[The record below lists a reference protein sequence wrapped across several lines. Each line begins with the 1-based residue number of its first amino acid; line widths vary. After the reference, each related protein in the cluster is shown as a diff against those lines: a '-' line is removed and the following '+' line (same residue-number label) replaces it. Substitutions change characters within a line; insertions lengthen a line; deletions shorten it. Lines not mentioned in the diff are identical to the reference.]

1 MSGMVILAR
10 LSSIYSV
17 CSESAGVAG
26 KAFLLLLP
34 SSSSRSSD
42 ELELQCMG
50 CPSSLPTLYWL
61 PLSIPS
67 ERSSSSSTSLSSL
80 HMLINIKSIAFVSL
94 RFLDSHTR
102 QLSIGYISVFS
113 LIFMFASPV
122 FIIVPNGIGTILG
135 VVQLALYYHYSS
147 KCDESSRESLLV
159 YA

>member
-42 ELELQCMG
+42 ELELQWF
-50 CPSSLPTLYWL
+50 PTFEFWSGLKMSVL
-61 PLSIPS
+61 LV
-67 ERSSSSSTSLSSL
+67 RVFALFA
-80 HMLINIKSIAFVSL
+80 SIAFVSL

>member
-42 ELELQCMG
+42 ELELQWF
-50 CPSSLPTLYWL
+50 PTFEFWSGLKMSVL
-61 PLSIPS
+61 LV
-67 ERSSSSSTSLSSL
+67 RVFALFA
-80 HMLINIKSIAFVSL
+80 SIAFVSL

-122 FIIVPNGIGTILG
+122 FIIG
-135 VVQLALYYHYSS
+135 VCSCLANT
-147 KCDESSRESLLV
+147 SL
-159 YA
+159 A